1 VSVFTAA
8 NAPSEFIHAVSLAT
22 SRASDTCVNGEPQHV
37 TQPSTVAMPLPSAR
51 VIPTRPNASDKFHSA
66 PDNMYLSLLPMHA
79 FPFALT
85 VAPRVFSSLLGQGVA
100 CQWIAASAL
109 TFVSP
114 PHVPSFACGVFFDG
128 RFPQRL
134 RVDQAL
140 TSLQAPRS
148 LSPKRMCSHGAH
160 CVCAV
165 LGSR

>member
-1 VSVFTAA
+1 MFSVASP
-8 NAPSEFIHAVSLAT
+8 PSEFSQAVALAIARMNATCMTGESQECSTSL
-22 SRASDTCVNGEPQHV
+22 
-37 TQPSTVAMPLPSAR
+37 PSTVVLPLPSAR
-51 VIPTRPNASDKFHSA
+51 MIPTRPNASDKFHSA